1 MIKTKN
7 ISIQWPQ
14 CGHTDFEQPEN
25 VQDDDFVKCVFCG
38 HQIMLCDLKEAG
50 IEQAKQ
56 VIIPEAKKEIE
67 AMIKKAFKGKFK

>member
-1 MIKTKN
+1 MIKTTHVT
-7 ISIQWPQ
+7 IQCPQ

-50 IEQAKQ
+50 IEQAKEI
-56 VIIPEAKKEIE
+56 VIPEAKKEIE
-67 AMIKKAFKGKFK
+67 EMLKNTFKSMLK

>member
-1 MIKTKN
+1 MIETKN
-7 ISIQWPQ
+7 ISIQCPQ

-38 HQIMLCDLKEAG
+38 HQIMLCDLKEVG

-56 VIIPEAKKEIE
+56 VIVPEAKKEIE
-67 AMIKKAFKGKFK
+67 AMLKKALKGRFN

>member
-7 ISIQWPQ
+7 IAIKCPQ
-14 CGHTDFEQPEN
+14 CGHTDFEQPDI

-38 HQIMLCDLKEAG
+38 HQIMLCDLKEVG

-67 AMIKKAFKGKFK
+67 AMLKKAFKGRLK